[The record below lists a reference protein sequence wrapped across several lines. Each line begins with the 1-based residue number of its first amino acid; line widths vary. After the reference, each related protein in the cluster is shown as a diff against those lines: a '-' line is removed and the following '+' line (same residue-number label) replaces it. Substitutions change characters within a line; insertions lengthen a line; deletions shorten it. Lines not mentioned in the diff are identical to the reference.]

1 MPTVSVLK
9 TSTVTI
15 KSSKGTKIIT
25 RQKLRKYSWLPDVLR
40 LKGSVV
46 PRIVGPVLTVTIFA
60 TGAAYVWARGVDIS
74 LTNSV
79 VPLLSVVVG
88 LILVFRYGTSYDRYY
103 EGRKDFGTMV
113 SHIRN
118 LTRLIWVNVSTPPAD
133 DVAKGKSPAAN
144 LSPSQLRRR
153 KVDAIK
159 LCLCFAYAVKHYL
172 RGEDGLDWEDYA
184 GILPAST
191 ARLAQGLYAPPTKD
205 YRYTKSPSGYA
216 SYAAT
221 EFTTRRNSGDASPK
235 TGASTPGAVASGAGT
250 AIEVDIERGRA
261 RSRSADATKRIR
273 VKRSKDRLKQPGKT
287 ASTPLM
293 SSLQQTIDFS
303 TDPDALSTPL
313 PMVIAHELS
322 RALFKFRRDG
332 YLETVGPAGVNAMNQ
347 LVQGMIDM
355 MTCMERVA
363 NTPIPR
369 SYSIH
374 LKQCVSLYL
383 FVLPFVLIKELG
395 WGMVPIVTVVAFT
408 LMGIEGIADEIE
420 MPFGLDQADL
430 PLERYCEDLKEEV
443 EFMVEKLPEG
453 GEGMY
458 GYDDGEGDD

>member
-1 MPTVSVLK
+1 MQ
-9 TSTVTI
+9 I
-15 KSSKGTKIIT
+15 
-25 RQKLRKYSWLPDVLR
+25 
-40 LKGSVV
+40 V
-46 PRIVGPVLTVTIFA
+46 PRIIGPVLTVTIFA
-60 TGAAYVWARGVDIS
+60 IGTAYLWDLGYDIS

-88 LILVFRYGTSYDRYY
+88 LLLVFRQVTTSYDRYY

-118 LTRLIWVNVSTPPAD
+118 LTRLIWVNVSTPPVD
-133 DVAKGKSPAAN
+133 DTAKGKSPASN
-144 LSPSQLRRR
+144 LTPTQLRRR

-172 RGEDGLDWEDYA
+172 RGEDGLEWEDYA
-184 GILPAST
+184 GILPPST
-191 ARLAQGLYAPPTKD
+191 ARLAQGLYAPSNKD
-205 YRYTKSPSGYA
+205 YRYSSGTVVTKSPSMYA

-221 EFTTRRNSGDASPK
+221 EHTTRQHSGVASPL
-235 TGASTPGAVASGAGT
+235 TAGGTPPGEAAGT
-250 AIEVDIERGRA
+250 GVEIDIERGRA

-273 VKRSKDRLKQPGKT
+273 VKRSKDKLKQPGKT
-287 ASTPLM
+287 ATTPLI
-293 SSLQQTIDFS
+293 SSLQQTIDFH
-303 TDPDALSTPL
+303 TNPDALSTPL

-322 RALFKFRRDG
+322 RTLFKFRRDG

-347 LVQGMIDM
+347 MVQGMIDM

-369 SYSIH
+369 SYGIH

-383 FVLPFVLIKELG
+383 FMLPFVLIKELG
-395 WGMVPIVTVVAFT
+395 WAMIPIVTVIAFT
-408 LMGIEGIADEIE
+408 FMGIEGIADEIE
-420 MPFGLDQADL
+420 MPFENVGTGLDNADL

-458 GYDDGEGDD
+458 GYDDGQGDD

>member
-1 MPTVSVLK
+1 MATVSVLK
-9 TSTVTI
+9 SSTVT
-15 KSSKGTKIIT
+15 GTKIIS
-25 RQKLRKYSWLPDVLR
+25 RQRLRKYSWLPDVLR
-40 LKGSVV
+40 VKGSVV
-46 PRIVGPVLTVTIFA
+46 PRIIGPVLTVTFFA
-60 TGAAYVWARGVDIS
+60 VGTAYVWNLGHDIS

-79 VPLLSVVVG
+79 VPLLSVVVTMP
-88 LILVFRYGTSYDRYY
+88 LTRTSYDRYY

-133 DVAKGKSPAAN
+133 DTAKGKSAAAN
-144 LSPSQLRRR
+144 LTPSQLRRR

-172 RGEDGLDWEDYA
+172 RGEDGLEWEDYA

-191 ARLAQGLYAPPTKD
+191 ARLAQGLYAPSNKD
-205 YRYTKSPSGYA
+205 YRYSTATATKSPSMYA

-221 EFTTRRNSGDASPK
+221 GHTSRLHSGVASPSTAGGTPPGEGVG
-235 TGASTPGAVASGAGT
+235 TGVE
-250 AIEVDIERGRA
+250 IDIERGRA

-273 VKRSKDRLKQPGKT
+273 VKRSKDKLKQPGKT

-293 SSLQQTIDFS
+293 SSLQQTIDFN

-322 RALFKFRRDG
+322 RTLFKFRRDG

-369 SYSIH
+369 SYGIH

-383 FVLPFVLIKELG
+383 FMLPFVLIKELG
-395 WGMVPIVTVVAFT
+395 WAMVPIVTVIAFT
-408 LMGIEGIADEIE
+408 FMGIEGIADEIE
-420 MPFGLDQADL
+420 MPFGLDNADL

-458 GYDDGEGDD
+458 GYDDGQGDD

>member
-1 MPTVSVLK
+1 MPTVSIMK
-9 TSTVTI
+9 SSTVTVRTN
-15 KSSKGTKIIT
+15 KGVKIIS

-40 LKGSVV
+40 VKGSIV
-46 PRIVGPVLTVTIFA
+46 PRIIGPVLTVTIFA
-60 TGAAYVWARGVDIS
+60 TGAAYVWSRGVDIS

-88 LILVFRYGTSYDRYY
+88 LILVFRNGTSYDRYY

-118 LTRLIWVNVSTPPAD
+118 LTRLIWINVSTPPED
-133 DVAKGKSPAAN
+133 DIAKGKSSAAN
-144 LSPSQLRRR
+144 LTPTQLRRR

-172 RGEDGLDWEDYA
+172 RGEDGLEWEDYA

-191 ARLAQGLYAPPTKD
+191 ARLAQGLHAPSTKD
-205 YRYTKSPSGYA
+205 YRYSKSPSAYA

-221 EFTTRRNSGDASPK
+221 EYTTRRNSGAASP
-235 TGASTPGAVASGAGT
+235 TGGSTPGEGTASGLEA
-250 AIEVDIERGRA
+250 DIERGRA

-287 ASTPLM
+287 ASTPLI

-303 TDPDALSTPL
+303 TDPDALCTPL
-313 PMVIAHELS
+313 PMVIAHEIS
-322 RALFKFRRDG
+322 RSLFKFRRDG

-420 MPFGLDQADL
+420 MPFGLDRADL

-458 GYDDGEGDD
+458 GYDDGQGDD

>member
-1 MPTVSVLK
+1 MATVSVLK
-9 TSTVTI
+9 SSTVTV
-15 KSSKGTKIIT
+15 KTTKGTKIIS
-25 RQKLRKYSWLPDVLR
+25 RQRLRKYSWLPDVLR
-40 LKGSVV
+40 VKGSVV
-46 PRIVGPVLTVTIFA
+46 PRIIGPVLTVTFFA
-60 TGAAYVWARGVDIS
+60 VGTAYVWDRGHDIS

-88 LILVFRYGTSYDRYY
+88 LLLVFRNGTSYDRYY

-118 LTRLIWVNVSTPPAD
+118 LTRLIWVNVSTPPMD
-133 DVAKGKSPAAN
+133 DTAKGKSAAAN
-144 LSPSQLRRR
+144 LTPSQLRRR

-159 LCLCFAYAVKHYL
+159 LCLSFAYAVKHYL
-172 RGEDGLDWEDYA
+172 RGEDGLEWEDYA

-191 ARLAQGLYAPPTKD
+191 ARLAQGLYAPSNKD
-205 YRYTKSPSGYA
+205 YRYSTATKSPSMYT

-221 EFTTRRNSGDASPK
+221 ERTSRLHSGVASP
-235 TGASTPGAVASGAGT
+235 STAGGTPPGEGAGT
-250 AIEVDIERGRA
+250 GVEVDIERGRA

-273 VKRSKDRLKQPGKT
+273 VKRSKDKLKQPGKT

-293 SSLQQTIDFS
+293 SSLQHTIDFN

-322 RALFKFRRDG
+322 RTLFKFRRDG

-369 SYSIH
+369 SYGIH

-383 FVLPFVLIKELG
+383 FMLPFVLIKELG
-395 WGMVPIVTVVAFT
+395 WAMVPIVTVIAFT
-408 LMGIEGIADEIE
+408 FMGIEGIADEIE
-420 MPFGLDQADL
+420 MPFGACRFFVLSSCGQ
-430 PLERYCEDLKEEV
+430 
-443 EFMVEKLPEG
+443 
-453 GEGMY
+453 
-458 GYDDGEGDD
+458 

>member
-1 MPTVSVLK
+1 MTSISVFGK
-9 TSTVTI
+9 SSTVVV
-15 KSSKGTKIIT
+15 KGSKGTKIIS
-25 RQKLRKYSWLPDVLR
+25 RQRLRKYSWLPDVLR

-60 TGAAYVWARGVDIS
+60 TGAAYVWSKGIDVS

-79 VPLLSVVVG
+79 VPLLSVVG
-88 LILVFRYGTSYDRYY
+88 LILVFRNGTSYDRYY

-118 LTRLIWVNVSTPPAD
+118 LTRLIWVNVSTPPLD
-133 DVAKGKSPAAN
+133 DASKGKFPAAN
-144 LSPSQLRRR
+144 LTPAQLRRK
-153 KVDAIK
+153 KVDTIK
-159 LCLCFAYAVKHYL
+159 LALVFAYAVKHYL
-172 RGEDGLDWEDYA
+172 RGEDGLDWDDYG

-191 ARLAQGLYAPPTKD
+191 ARLARGQFAPPTKD
-205 YRYTKSPSGYA
+205 YRYAKGTSAYT

-221 EFTTRRNSGDASPK
+221 EYTTRRNSGDASPES
-235 TGASTPGAVASGAGT
+235 GVLTPGGAGSGV
-250 AIEVDIERGRA
+250 ELDIERGRE
-261 RSRSADATKRIR
+261 READATKRIR
-273 VKRSKDRLKQPGKT
+273 VKRSKDRMKQAGKT
-287 ASTPLM
+287 ATTPLV
-293 SSLQQTIDFS
+293 SSLQQTVDFN

-322 RALFKFRRDG
+322 RSLFRFRRDG
-332 YLETVGPAGVNAMNQ
+332 YLETVGPAGMNAMNQ
-347 LVQGMIDM
+347 LIQGMLDM

-383 FVLPFVLIKELG
+383 FVLPFVLVKELG

-420 MPFGLDQADL
+420 MPFGLDQSDL
-430 PLERYCEDLKEEV
+430 PLERYCEDLREEV

>member
-1 MPTVSVLK
+1 MPAVSVLK
-9 TSTVTI
+9 TSTVTV

-40 LKGSVV
+40 VKGSIV
-46 PRIVGPVLTVTIFA
+46 PRIIGPVLTVTIFA
-60 TGAAYVWARGVDIS
+60 AGAAYVWSKGYDVS

-88 LILVFRYGTSYDRYY
+88 LILVFRNGTSYDRYY

-118 LTRLIWVNVSTPPAD
+118 LTRLIWINVSTPPPD
-133 DVAKGKSPAAN
+133 DAAKAKTPSAN
-144 LSPSQLRRR
+144 LTPTQLRRR
-153 KVDAIK
+153 KVEAIK
-159 LCLCFAYAVKHYL
+159 LCLAFAYATKHYL

-184 GILPAST
+184 GILPASA
-191 ARLAQGLYAPPTKD
+191 ARLARGGYVPANKD
-205 YRYTKSPSGYA
+205 YRYRDGGALTKSPSAYA

-221 EFTTRRNSGDASPK
+221 DFTSRRGSGEN
-235 TGASTPGAVASGAGT
+235 TGASTPGL
-250 AIEVDIERGRA
+250 EVDVERGRV
-261 RSRSADATKRIR
+261 RDTSADATKRIR
-273 VKRSKDRLKQPGKT
+273 VKRSKDRLKAAGKT
-287 ASTPLM
+287 AATPLM
-293 SSLQQTIDFS
+293 SSLQHTIDFS

-313 PMVIAHELS
+313 PMVLAHELS

-332 YLETVGPAGVNAMNQ
+332 YLETVGPAGMNSMNT
-347 LVQGMIDM
+347 LLQGMLDM

-383 FVLPFVLIKELG
+383 FVLPFVLVKELG
-395 WGMVPIVTVVAFT
+395 WGMVPVVTVVAFT

-420 MPFGLDQADL
+420 MPFGLDKSDL

>member
-1 MPTVSVLK
+1 MTSVSVFK
-9 TSTVTI
+9 SSTVMV
-15 KSSKGTKIIT
+15 KSPKGTKIIS
-25 RQKLRKYSWLPDVLR
+25 RQRLRKYSWLPDVLR

-60 TGAAYVWARGVDIS
+60 TGAAYVWSKGIDVS

-79 VPLLSVVVG
+79 VPLLSVVG
-88 LILVFRYGTSYDRYY
+88 LILVFRNGTSYDRYY

-118 LTRLIWVNVSTPPAD
+118 LTRLIWVNVSTPPPD
-133 DVAKGKSPAAN
+133 DASKGKFPGAN
-144 LSPSQLRRR
+144 LTPAQLRRK
-153 KVDAIK
+153 KVDTVK
-159 LCLCFAYAVKHYL
+159 LALSFAYAVKHYL
-172 RGEDGLDWEDYA
+172 RGEDGLDWDDYG
-184 GILPAST
+184 GILPASA
-191 ARLAQGLYAPPTKD
+191 ARLARGQFAPPTKD
-205 YRYTKSPSGYA
+205 YRYGKGTSAYT

-221 EFTTRRNSGDASPK
+221 EYTTRRNSGDASPEG
-235 TGASTPGAVASGAGT
+235 GALTPGGAGSGV
-250 AIEVDIERGRA
+250 ELDIERGRE
-261 RSRSADATKRIR
+261 READATKRIR
-273 VKRSKDRLKQPGKT
+273 VKRSKDRMKQAGKT
-287 ASTPLM
+287 ATTPLV
-293 SSLQQTIDFS
+293 SSLQQTIDFN

-322 RALFKFRRDG
+322 RSLFRFRRDG
-332 YLETVGPAGVNAMNQ
+332 YLETVGPAGMNAMNQ
-347 LVQGMIDM
+347 LIQGMLDM

-383 FVLPFVLIKELG
+383 FVLPFVLVKELG

-420 MPFGLDQADL
+420 MPFGLDQSDL
-430 PLERYCEDLKEEV
+430 PLERYCEDLREEV

>member
-1 MPTVSVLK
+1 MPTVSIMK
-9 TSTVTI
+9 SSTVTV
-15 KSSKGTKIIT
+15 KTNKGVKIIS

-40 LKGSVV
+40 VKGSIV
-46 PRIVGPVLTVTIFA
+46 PRIIGPVLTVTIFA
-60 TGAAYVWARGVDIS
+60 TGAAYVWSRGVDIS

-88 LILVFRYGTSYDRYY
+88 LILVFRNGTSYDRYY

-118 LTRLIWVNVSTPPAD
+118 LTRLIWINVSTPPED
-133 DVAKGKSPAAN
+133 DVAKGKSSAAN
-144 LSPSQLRRR
+144 LTPTQLRRR

-172 RGEDGLDWEDYA
+172 RGEDGLEWEDYA

-191 ARLAQGLYAPPTKD
+191 ARLAQGLHAPSTKD
-205 YRYTKSPSGYA
+205 YRYSKSPSAYA

-221 EFTTRRNSGDASPK
+221 EYTTRRNSGAASPA
-235 TGASTPGAVASGAGT
+235 GGSSSPG
-250 AIEVDIERGRA
+250 EVDIERGRA

-287 ASTPLM
+287 SSTPLI

-313 PMVIAHELS
+313 PMVLAHEIS
-322 RALFKFRRDG
+322 RSLFKFRRDG

-420 MPFGLDQADL
+420 MPFGLDKSDL

-458 GYDDGEGDD
+458 GYDDGQGDD